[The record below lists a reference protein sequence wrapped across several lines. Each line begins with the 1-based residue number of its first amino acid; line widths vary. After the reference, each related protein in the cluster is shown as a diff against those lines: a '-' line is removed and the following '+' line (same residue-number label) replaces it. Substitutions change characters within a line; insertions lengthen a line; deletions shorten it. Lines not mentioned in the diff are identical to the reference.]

1 MRLDE
6 ISPFTSL
13 SLEQVR
19 NALASA
25 DVRSVLPVTS
35 LKTMRDHVLVATPEG
50 LAIVTSR
57 TGGGSASLGIV
68 VDWARWSH
76 VLLSS
81 GGERADGDDP
91 SYFDIVVRVG
101 REAFHALLPGP
112 AGQKALREFVVSA
125 QRGVKGNLAYVDYDA
140 AAMLTR

>member
-6 ISPFTSL
+6 ITPFTSL
-13 SLEQVR
+13 SLEQLR
-19 NALASA
+19 SALASA

-35 LKTMRDHVLVATPEG
+35 LKSMRDHVLVATPEG

-57 TGGGSASLGIV
+57 TVGESGPSGVV

-76 VLLSS
+76 VQLST
-81 GGERADGDDP
+81 GGDRADADDP

-101 REAFHALLPGP
+101 RKAFHALLPGP
-112 AGQKALREFVVSA
+112 AGQKALREFVVSV

-140 AAMLTR
+140 AAMLTH